1 MYMMCLK
8 VYANGQGDGKGT
20 HVTVAVCLMRGEFDD
35 LLKWPFRGDFT
46 IQLKKNDPPHY
57 QMTLP
62 IFRIKRQ
69 CMT

>member
-35 LLKWPFRGDFT
+35 LLNIMAVPWRFHNT
-46 IQLKKNDPPHY
+46 
-57 QMTLP
+57 TEEE
-62 IFRIKRQ
+62 
-69 CMT
+69 